1 MIIGRVQREKKFM
14 TIIVIIFWHFLII
27 SLRSESLQVKRHL
40 IYHIINLL
48 HKLPQVLGDD
58 LRLRILGNLEMLEK
72 YQMLVETQPSA
83 QSSFQIL
90 NVNSGS
96 EKAREIRYHIFQVLL
111 TFTVFLK
118 IVPNIFPIIV

>member
-1 MIIGRVQREKKFM
+1 M
-14 TIIVIIFWHFLII
+14 
-27 SLRSESLQVKRHL
+27 
-40 IYHIINLL
+40 
-48 HKLPQVLGDD
+48 PQVLGDD
-58 LRLRILGNLEMLEK
+58 LRLRILGNLEILEK

-96 EKAREIRYHIFQVLL
+96 EKAREIRYHIFEVLL